1 MNELLA
7 IGITVIVGII
17 GALLLKKARQPSV
30 VGWLIVGA
38 LLGPSALNL
47 LNPEMLDGL
56 AFVSDITLGLIGF
69 IIGTQ
74 ITIGALRRLG
84 GGIAALTFFQ
94 FFGAFALVFLSVL
107 VFTRNL
113 PAALLL
119 GALATATAP
128 AGTVAVLEEYKA
140 KGPLTKALLV
150 VVGADDALAIVIF
163 VFAAALAR
171 VLIGA
176 GNLSGLE
183 MVGRPLFEIAIAI
196 GIGVAIGWTLGFFTH
211 SVRAS
216 ELLLPLS
223 LGAILIC
230 IGLSKIWH
238 FSFILSTMA
247 LGMTMI
253 NTFPRVSAKTL
264 GVIESFMPPFYICFF
279 ALAGAHLDVSLLS
292 KVGFMGAIYVVS
304 RIIGKVAG
312 ASLGATIGKQPAV
325 TRKYLGFGLIS
336 QAGVAIGLAYL
347 IMREFAP
354 LGQAGQEIA
363 CLVMTIIPATT
374 IIFEIIGPMGV
385 KFALSRAGE
394 TRRK

>member
-7 IGITVIVGII
+7 IGITVVVGII
-17 GALLLKKARQPSV
+17 GALLVKRAKQPSV

-47 LNPEMLDGL
+47 LNPEVLDRL

-84 GGIAALTFFQ
+84 GGIAALTLFQ
-94 FFGAFALVFLSVL
+94 FLGAFVLVFLGVL
-107 VFTRNL
+107 IFTRNL

-128 AGTVAVLEEYKA
+128 AGTVAVLEEYRA

-163 VFAAALAR
+163 VFAAALAK

-183 MVGRPLFEIAIAI
+183 MVAKPLLEIVIAIAV
-196 GIGVAIGWTLGFFTH
+196 GVAIGWTFGFFTQ
-211 SVRAS
+211 SVRAN

-230 IGLSKIWH
+230 IGLSKVWH
-238 FSFILSTMA
+238 FSFILATMA

-253 NTFPRVSAKTL
+253 NTFPRVSAKTF
-264 GVIESFMPPFYICFF
+264 GTIESFMPPFYVCFF

-292 KVGFMGAIYVVS
+292 KVGLIGTIYIVS
-304 RIIGKVAG
+304 RIIGKIAG
-312 ASLGATIGKQPAV
+312 ASLGATIGKQPVV

-336 QAGVAIGLAYL
+336 QAGVAVGLAYL
-347 IMREFAP
+347 IMRQFAP
-354 LGQAGQEIA
+354 LGEAGQEIA

-385 KFALSRAGE
+385 RFALTKAGE
-394 TRRK
+394 TRHK